1 MDDGRPK
8 GARFARMILAVLVLT
23 TASARAQ
30 GGEPAG
36 PSRGEASTV
45 GEAPKDPHAWEQE
58 PIKGFEDVPKGR
70 GRPETT
76 GSGEVS
82 VLPFFLWTGVIVLA
96 ICGALVLVRRV
107 FPGAR
112 SLFPNPAIN
121 VIGRRAITGSA
132 SVVLVEVG
140 NRILRLGVSKDS
152 LLYMGDITDPLE
164 IALVKGKAVEARPDS
179 ATRTFREE
187 LAAGVKEGEEAPK
200 PPPPTTE
207 EREGDI
213 RAELDQIKRTLE
225 GWKA

>member
-1 MDDGRPK
+1 MNDGRPK
-8 GARFARMILAVLVLT
+8 GARFARVLLAALVLA
-23 TASARAQ
+23 TAVRAQ
-30 GGEPAG
+30 ANEPVG
-36 PSRGEASTV
+36 PPREGAATEL
-45 GEAPKDPHAWEQE
+45 PAWEQE
-58 PIKGFEDVPKGR
+58 PLKELKDAPKGR

-121 VIGRRAITGSA
+121 VVGRRAISGNA

-152 LLYMGDITDPLE
+152 LLYMGDISDPVE

-200 PPPPTTE
+200 PPPPTTD

>member
-1 MDDGRPK
+1 MS
-8 GARFARMILAVLVLT
+8 ARFVRILLAALVLA
-23 TASARAQ
+23 TANARAQ

-36 PSRGEASTV
+36 PSRGEASTG
-45 GEAPKDPHAWEQE
+45 GEVVKDPHAWEQE
-58 PIKGFEDVPKGR
+58 PIKGLQDVPKGR

-76 GSGEVS
+76 GSDEVS

-96 ICGALVLVRRV
+96 ICGALFLVRRV

-121 VIGRRAITGSA
+121 VIGRRAISGTA

-140 NRILRLGVSKDS
+140 NRILRLGVSKDTF
-152 LLYMGDITDPLE
+152 LYMGDISDPVE
-164 IALVKGKAVEARPDS
+164 IALVKGKSIEARPDS
-179 ATRTFREE
+179 ATRTFRDE
-187 LAAGVKEGEEAPK
+187 LAAGVKEAEEAPK
-200 PPPPTTE
+200 PPPPTND

>member
-1 MDDGRPK
+1 MNDGRPK
-8 GARFARMILAVLVLT
+8 GARFVRIVLAVLVLAA
-23 TASARAQ
+23 ASARAQ

-36 PSRGEASTV
+36 PSRDEASTV
-45 GEAPKDPHAWEQE
+45 GETPKDPHAWEQTPIEGLKDE
-58 PIKGFEDVPKGR
+58 PKDR
-70 GRPETT
+70 GRPETI
-76 GSGEVS
+76 GGGEVS

-121 VIGRRAITGSA
+121 VIGRRAITGTA

-200 PPPPTTE
+200 PPSPTTE